1 MKMGEKGYFV
11 RRLLTLLIFLFP
23 PMVSAASVDSLP
35 LATDFQRDAQLSKQQ
50 HIPILVFYMADD
62 CPYCEA
68 VSELYLEPM
77 YRNGLDKGRFILRTV
92 KLDGS
97 DYLRGFYG
105 RKMRQEDFANQQGV
119 SFTPVIRLYDYRGFQ
134 LVPEIFGY
142 QTPEL
147 YGGYLDA
154 AIDKSIAKLR

>member
-1 MKMGEKGYFV
+1 M
-11 RRLLTLLIFLFP
+11 RRMLFLLVLLLP
-23 PMVSAASVDSLP
+23 ATVVAASVDNLP
-35 LATDFQRDAQLSKQQ
+35 SATDFQHDAALSKQQ

-105 RKMRQEDFANQQGV
+105 RKMRQEDFANQQGI
-119 SFTPVIRLYDYRGFQ
+119 SFTPVIRLYDHRGFQ
-134 LVPEIFGY
+134 LVPDIFGY

-147 YGGYLDA
+147 YGGYLDS

>member
-1 MKMGEKGYFV
+1 MRG
-11 RRLLTLLIFLFP
+11 LLFLFVFLLP
-23 PMVSAASVDSLP
+23 TLVSAASIDNLP
-35 LATDFQRDAQLSKQQ
+35 PATDFQHDAQLSKQQ
-50 HIPILVFYMADD
+50 HIPILVFYMSDD
-62 CPYCEA
+62 CRYCET

-77 YRNGLDKGRFILRTV
+77 HRNGLDKGRFILRTV
-92 KLDGS
+92 KLDGM
-97 DYLRGFYG
+97 DTMRGFYG
-105 RKMRQEDFANQQGV
+105 REMRQEDFANQQGV

-154 AIDKSIAKLR
+154 AIDKSIAKLH

>member
-1 MKMGEKGYFV
+1 MK
-11 RRLLTLLIFLFP
+11 RLLVFLIFLLP
-23 PMVSAASVDSLP
+23 SMVSAASVDNLP
-35 LATDFQRDAQLSKQQ
+35 TAADFQRDAQVSKEQ
-50 HIPILVFYMADD
+50 HIPIMVFYMADD

-77 YRNGLDKGRFILRTV
+77 HRNGLDKGRFILRTV

-97 DYLRGFYG
+97 DYMRGFYG
-105 RKMRQEDFANQQGV
+105 RKMRQEDFANQQGI
-119 SFTPVIRLYDYRGFQ
+119 SFTPVIRIYDYRGFQ

-147 YGGYLDA
+147 YGGYLDS

>member
-1 MKMGEKGYFV
+1 M
-11 RRLLTLLIFLFP
+11 RRLLFLLFFMLP
-23 PMVSAASVDSLP
+23 TVVAAANKDSLP
-35 LATDFQRDAQLSKQQ
+35 TATDFQHDAKLSKQQ

-62 CPYCEA
+62 CQYCDA
-68 VSELYLEPM
+68 VSDLYLEPM
-77 YRNGLDKGRFILRTV
+77 YRNGLNKGRFILRTV

-97 DYLRGFYG
+97 GDLRGFYG
-105 RKMRQEDFANQQGV
+105 KMMRQEDFANQQGV

-142 QTPEL
+142 QTPEM

>member
-1 MKMGEKGYFV
+1 M
-11 RRLLTLLIFLFP
+11 RRLLFLLLVLVFP
-23 PMVSAASVDSLP
+23 AMVSAANKDSLP
-35 LATDFQRDAQLSKQQ
+35 SAKDFQHDAQLSKQQ
-50 HIPILVFYMADD
+50 HIPIMVFYMAED
-62 CPYCEA
+62 CHYCDT

-77 YRNGLDKGRFILRTV
+77 YRNGLDKGRFILRTI

-97 DYLRGFYG
+97 ANLRGFYG
-105 RKMRQEDFANQQGV
+105 KMMRQEDFANQQGV

-154 AIDKSIAKLR
+154 AIDKSIAQLR